1 MDKVFASWLERQ
13 NTEGVALAAASD
25 VLSLFAEPGVRLPQR
40 FVAEFGCPTMV
51 RDGSAVVRQGGFTVL
66 FQFPD
71 DYLRSAPEVS
81 RLVNLLEPSNAFH
94 PNVAAPF
101 ICVGHVIPGTSL
113 IELIYRVHELFTFQ
127 RMTPRDDDALNADA
141 CAWARRNMHLLP
153 LSTAPLRRQAAAF
166 SVEEIPPLEAR
177 HEIRGN

>member
-13 NTEGVALAAASD
+13 QAEGMALAAASD
-25 VLSLFAEPGVRLPQR
+25 VLSLFPEPRVRLPQR

-51 RDGSAVVRQGGFTVL
+51 RDGSAVVRQSGFTVL

-71 DYLRSAPEVS
+71 DYLRTAPEVP
-81 RLVNLLEPSNAFH
+81 RLVNLLAPPNAFH

-101 ICVGHVIPGTSL
+101 ICVGRVGPGTSL

-127 RMTPRDDDALNADA
+127 RMTPREDDALNADA
-141 CAWARRNMHLLP
+141 CQWVRRNMELFP
-153 LSTAPLRRQAAAF
+153 LSRSPLRRRAAAF
-166 SVEEIPPLEAR
+166 SVEEVPQPEAP
-177 HEIRGN
+177 HEQHRS